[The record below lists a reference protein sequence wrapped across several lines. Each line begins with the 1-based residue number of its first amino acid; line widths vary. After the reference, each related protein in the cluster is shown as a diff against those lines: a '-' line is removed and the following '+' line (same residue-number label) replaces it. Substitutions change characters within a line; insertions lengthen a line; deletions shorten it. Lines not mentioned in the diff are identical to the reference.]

1 MTADPRLAVGYVR
14 VSTGEQRL
22 GPEAQRVA
30 LTTWADRQSVELV
43 GVFTD
48 VASGRSALEK
58 RPGLVAAL
66 AELRRLGAGV
76 LVAVRRD
83 RFARDV
89 ALAARLGM
97 LVGRSGAELQVVEG
111 PPPGDSPEAVL
122 LQQLVDA
129 VAQFE
134 AAVGRERTRAALQ
147 AKLAR
152 GEAAGGNPPLGF
164 RIVRGRLLEDPAEQA
179 ALARARQLRAEGLS
193 LRRIGLRLRTEGF
206 RPRGTS
212 WHVSTLHR
220 ALDP

>member
-1 MTADPRLAVGYVR
+1 MRANPKIAVGYVR

-22 GPEAQRVA
+22 GPDAQRAALAAWAERQGVA
-30 LTTWADRQSVELV
+30 LVAIHA
-43 GVFTD
+43 D
-48 VASGRSALEK
+48 VASGRSPLEK

-66 AELRRLGAGV
+66 AEVRQLGAGV

-89 ALAARLGM
+89 ALAARLGTI
-97 LVGRSGAELQVVEG
+97 VRRSGAELQVVEG

-134 AAVGRERTRAALQ
+134 AAVGRERTRAALR
-147 AKLAR
+147 AKIAR
-152 GEAAGGNPPLGF
+152 GEAAGGVPPLGF

-179 ALARARQLRAEGLS
+179 AIARARRLRAEGLS
-193 LRRIGLRLRTEGF
+193 LRKIGLRLRTEGF

-220 ALDP
+220 ALQP